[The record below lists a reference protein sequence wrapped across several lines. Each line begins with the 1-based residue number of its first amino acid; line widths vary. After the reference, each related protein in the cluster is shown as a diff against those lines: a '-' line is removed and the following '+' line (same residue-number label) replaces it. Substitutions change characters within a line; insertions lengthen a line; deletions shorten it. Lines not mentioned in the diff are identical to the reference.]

1 VAQYYACERCG
12 KLRNLAHGTFTSW
25 GGLYPEGKFFCN
37 RCLNIMEKEEADK
50 KLRPFLEIAETAKQ
64 LPKFEDMLKEE
75 VINAIKNTCS
85 KPDWYQ
91 LKSLTQ
97 KLEHQCDVRKV
108 SNILNELGFTQ
119 RARKRHGSYTYV
131 FINIALL
138 KV

>member
-1 VAQYYACERCG
+1 MAKYTCERCG

-25 GGLYPEGKFFCN
+25 GELYRPPKFFCN

-50 KLRPFLEIAETAKQ
+50 KLRKFLDIADSAKQ
-64 LPKFEDMLKEE
+64 MLKFKDELKQS
-75 VINAIKNTCS
+75 VITVIKNVCTQ
-85 KPDWYQ
+85 PDWYQ
-91 LKSLTQ
+91 LKGLTERVDF
-97 KLEHQCDVRKV
+97 KPDVRKV

-131 FINIALL
+131 FINITLL